1 MMAAQRLPTY
11 FLPHGGGPCFFMD
24 PPMGPPGTW
33 DRMAAFL
40 RGIEADLGVKPRA
53 ILTVTGHWETPHL
66 AVTSGAAPDL
76 IYDYYGFPE
85 STYSL
90 RYPAPGDPVLAAD
103 VARLLEQAGFP
114 TVQDPVRGFDHGV
127 FIPFLLAFPE
137 AAIPVVELS
146 VRQDLDAAAHLAM
159 GRALAPL
166 RDDGVVIVATG
177 MSYHNLRGFF
187 GSDPRGAAASEAF
200 DGWLS
205 EAVCNET
212 GEARNKR
219 LIDWASAPAARICHP
234 REEHLIPLMVAAG
247 AAEDEA
253 ATHAYSD
260 HVLGKAI
267 SGFRFG

>member
-1 MMAAQRLPTY
+1 MSALPTY

-40 RGIEADLGVKPRA
+40 RGIKADVGATPRA
-53 ILTVTGHWETPHL
+53 ILTITGHWETETL
-66 AVTSGAAPDL
+66 RVTAGINPPL
-76 IYDYYGFPE
+76 IFDYYGFPE
-85 STYSL
+85 STYHL
-90 RYPAPGDPVLAAD
+90 RYPAPGAPALAAE
-103 VARLLEQAGFP
+103 VASLLETAGFP
-114 TVQDPVRGFDHGV
+114 TVQDPERGFDHGV

-137 AAIPVVELS
+137 AEIPIVELS
-146 VRQDLDAAAHLAM
+146 VRQDLDPAAHLAI
-159 GRALAPL
+159 GHALAPL
-166 RDDGVVIVATG
+166 REAGVLIVATG

-187 GSDPRGAAASEAF
+187 GADPRATAASEAF
-200 DGWLS
+200 DGWLA
-205 EAVCNET
+205 EAVCQSDMAER
-212 GEARNKR
+212 ERR
-219 LIDWASAPAARICHP
+219 LIDWAQAPAARICHP

-247 AAEDEA
+247 AAGTDA